1 MFVTGGAAMDREVSR
16 GCDKCCVECSG
27 GCHVAA
33 EEGRR
38 RADAG
43 VGQEEAREEGGGGGG
58 GGGVE
63 GGGADDAAHGSEL
76 RGGGRGGLE
85 VKGAIGLDAASID

>member
-1 MFVTGGAAMDREVSR
+1 MFVTGKAAMDREVSR

-27 GCHVAA
+27 GRHVAA

-58 GGGVE
+58 GGVE

-76 RGGGRGGLE
+76 REGGRGGF
-85 VKGAIGLDAASID
+85 GS